1 MSTVLNN
8 ILNNAPKIIAII
20 IEIGIIIWWVSVLYH
35 RFKQSLIALNFKLDN
50 LQSALSN
57 NRYNSENSDNKLYY
71 EIEKMKE
78 NHEDCITELSRKV
91 DDSEI
96 RYEQLF
102 LDIERRLSA
111 LEALFK
117 AQNDKLDLII
127 KMINGKDK
135 NK

>member
-35 RFKQSLIALNFKLDN
+35 RFKQSLIALNIKVDN

-57 NRYNSENSDNKLYY
+57 NHYLAENSDNKLYY

-78 NHEDCITELSRKV
+78 NHEDRIAELSRKV

-102 LDIERRLSA
+102 LDIEKRLSA

-117 AQNDKLDLII
+117 AQNEKLDLII
-127 KMINGKDK
+127 KMIDGKEK
-135 NK
+135 NR